1 MQNSGKIS
9 KLEGVVRHYAW
20 GGFDF
25 LPSLLQ
31 LPNKERKPY
40 AEYWMGAHNDSP
52 SMVNFNGSGPIA
64 LNQLIQRDPD
74 RLLGERV
81 RKNFGRLPYLFKVQD
96 VKDILSI
103 QVHPNKKAAELE
115 FEAENEKQIPIDAP
129 NRNYKD
135 DNHKPELMLALSDF
149 YLLHGLRSP
158 ESMRETLQSIPEFK
172 PLLNVFEKSGYKGLY
187 ELVMK
192 MDQDAVNKCLQ
203 PLLDRI
209 LPLYKEGAYSKEDEN
224 FWAARAALTYNKPGL
239 IDRGIF
245 SVYLLNLVK
254 LKPGQAIFQDAGVL
268 HAYMEGKNMEIM
280 ANSDNVLRGGLTPK
294 HVDVPEL
301 MKHVQFKAVEPEII
315 RGVPIE
321 ENGEEIFPSPAA
333 DFELRRLQLKT
344 GEDVKIKTTTAD
356 IFFTLDGL
364 VEASCNNE
372 TIFLR
377 SGESILAAANSEI
390 QFKARLDSMVFHA
403 TVPYPQ
409 P

>member
-31 LPNKERKPY
+31 LSNKERKPY

-52 SMVNFNGSGPIA
+52 SMVHYNGSGPVA

-115 FEAENEKQIPIDAP
+115 FEAENKKQIPIDAP

-149 YLLHGLRSP
+149 YLLHGLRNP
-158 ESMRETLQSIPEFK
+158 ESMIETLQGIPEFK
-172 PLLNVFEKSGYKGLY
+172 PLLTVFEKSGYKGLY

-192 MDQDAVNKCLQ
+192 MDQDEVNKCLQ

-209 LPLYKEGAYSKEDEN
+209 IPLYKEGALSKEDEN
-224 FWAARAALTYNKPGL
+224 FWAARAALTYNKPGV

-315 RGVPIE
+315 RGIPIE

-333 DFELRRLQLKT
+333 DFELRRLQLRT
-344 GEDVKIKTTTAD
+344 GEEVKIQTTTAD
-356 IFFTLDGL
+356 IFFVLDGL

-372 TIFLR
+372 TIGLK
-377 SGESILAAANSEI
+377 SGESIFAAANSEI
-390 QFKARLDSMVFHA
+390 QFKAGLDSMVFHA

-409 P
+409 F

>member
-31 LPNKERKPY
+31 LSNKERKPY

-52 SMVNFNGSGPIA
+52 SMVYYNGSGPVA

-74 RLLGERV
+74 GLLGERV
-81 RKNFGRLPYLFKVQD
+81 KKNFGRLPYLFKVQD

-115 FEAENEKQIPIDAP
+115 FEAENKKQIPIDAP

-158 ESMRETLQSIPEFK
+158 QSMRETLQSIPEFHQ
-172 PLLNVFEKSGYKGLY
+172 LLAVFEKSGYKGLY
-187 ELVMK
+187 EFVMK
-192 MDQDAVNKCLQ
+192 MDQEEVNKCLQ

-209 LPLYKEGAYSKEDEN
+209 LPLYKERALSKEDEN

-301 MKHVQFKAVEPEII
+301 MKHVQFNAVEPEII
-315 RGVPIE
+315 RGIPIE

-344 GEDVKIKTTTAD
+344 GDEVKIQTTTAD
-356 IFFTLDGL
+356 IFFVLDGL

-372 TIFLR
+372 TIELK
-377 SGESILAAANSEI
+377 SGESIFAAADSEI
-390 QFKARLDSMVFHA
+390 QFKASLDSMVFHA

-409 P
+409 S